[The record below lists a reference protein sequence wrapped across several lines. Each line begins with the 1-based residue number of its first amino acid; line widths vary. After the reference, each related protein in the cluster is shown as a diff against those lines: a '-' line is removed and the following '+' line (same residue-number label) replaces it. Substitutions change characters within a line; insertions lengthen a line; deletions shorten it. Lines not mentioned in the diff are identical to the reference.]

1 MKYTPQVRDFLS
13 IATTLILVGA
23 SWGALSSRMESLEDR
38 MDSYESQ
45 TLMLLEELRKD
56 TAELKVAQ
64 AEIARDVEWIK
75 LKINGTSE

>member
-1 MKYTPQVRDFLS
+1 MKYTPQVRDLLS

>member
-1 MKYTPQVRDFLS
+1 
-13 IATTLILVGA
+13 
-23 SWGALSSRMESLEDR
+23 MESLEDR